1 MERYRNA
8 FRKKIIPWYYRG
20 QFHVAI
26 FSIIQIGAIFF
37 IGSRLEWRISTFL
50 VIFLALAYATTFTY
64 FLHRFLLHHK
74 LPGFGWA
81 FKMHHW
87 HHTFY
92 QAHRMEYDHIDDVYM
107 LLMPP
112 WIQVFYYAVYL
123 PGLILFAELFLPHY
137 LILPFAFGLTLWYGI
152 YELVHWIEHLPATHW
167 LMKIPY
173 MKSARQSHAIHHSK
187 LKDVANFGIVEP
199 SWDYIFKTKF

>member
-8 FRKKIIPWYYRG
+8 FRKKVIPWYYRG
-20 QFHVAI
+20 QLHVAI
-26 FSIIQIGAIFF
+26 FSIIQLSAILV
-37 IGSRLEWRISTFL
+37 IGSRIEWKISSLL
-50 VIFLALAYATTFTY
+50 VVLLALGYATTFTY
-64 FLHRFLLHHK
+64 FLHRFLLHQK
-74 LPGFGWA
+74 TPGFEWA

-92 QAHRMEYDHIDDVYM
+92 QSHRMEYDHLDDVYM

-112 WIQVFYYAVYL
+112 WIQIFYFVVYL
-123 PGLILFAELFLPHY
+123 PGLVLVAELFLPHD

-167 LMKIPY
+167 SMRLPF

>member
-1 MERYRNA
+1 MERYRKA
-8 FRKKIIPWYYRG
+8 FRKKVIPWYYRG
-20 QFHVAI
+20 QIHVAI
-26 FSIIQIGAIFF
+26 FSIIQISALFF
-37 IGSRLEWRISTFL
+37 IGSRLEWGKSTLL
-50 VIFLALAYATTFTY
+50 VIFLALGYATTFTY
-64 FLHRFLLHHK
+64 FLHRFLLHRK

-92 QAHRMEYDHIDDVYM
+92 QSNRMEYDHLDDVYM

-112 WIQVFYYAVYL
+112 WIQIFYFVVYL
-123 PGLILFAELFLPHY
+123 PGLVIVAKLFLSQD

-152 YELVHWIEHLPATHW
+152 YELIHWIEHLPLNHW
-167 LMKIPY
+167 AIKIPF
-173 MKSARQSHAIHHSK
+173 MKSARQRHAIHHSK
-187 LKDVANFGIVEP
+187 LKDIANFGIVEP